1 MNGLAIIYICSGG
14 YKVFWHNFYLSAE
27 KYFAPNMKKTY
38 FVFTDSDDIIQSK
51 ERNVKTYF
59 TRKMGWPYDTLERW
73 SDICRIQDI
82 LKQYDYIAFCNANT
96 EFISTFDVEKYIG
109 TESLLLWSITEKG
122 TKSDSMP
129 LERNLNS
136 RAAIPP
142 DADIVCYYNG
152 GFILGLSDQFVK
164 MSIELRDWT
173 EEDLQNGIIA
183 RCHDESMLNSYIYH
197 HPDVRVARVGKEGFM
212 PSEFADEYNMPCAV
226 FRNKDDYGGNIG
238 IRYNNRILGNLD
250 IFRRRVIGKIR
261 SVVKR

>member
-1 MNGLAIIYICSGG
+1 MSSLAVIYICSGG
-14 YKVFWHNFYLSAE
+14 YKVFWRDFYKSAE
-27 KYFAPNMKKTY
+27 KYFAPNMKKMY
-38 FVFTDSDDIIQSK
+38 FVFTDSEEIIQDK
-51 ERNVKTYF
+51 KKNVKTYF

-73 SDICRIQDI
+73 SDVCRIQDI

-96 EFISTFDVEKYIG
+96 EFISAFEVEKYIG
-109 TESLLLWSITEKG
+109 TDSMLLWSITEKNAE
-122 TKSDSMP
+122 SDSMP

-136 RAAIPP
+136 HAAIPL
-142 DADIVCYYNG
+142 DADIVYYYNG
-152 GFILGLSDQFVK
+152 GFILGRSDEFVK

-173 EEDLQNGIIA
+173 EEDLQKGIIA
-183 RCHDESMLNSYIYH
+183 KCHDESMLNSYIYH
-197 HPDVRVARVGKEGFM
+197 HPYVGVARVGKAEFM
-212 PSEFADEYNMPCAV
+212 PSEFADKRNMPCAV